1 MTKLFTENTT
11 VVQEISISSSL
22 RCWHNFGRQVFSIFL
37 VKIIAAL
44 SAFYRLRRLGG
55 ERNLY
60 QEGEQRSKR
69 RREEGWGDRNS
80 CPLPPPSTL
89 STVYKYRFLH
99 NCVNTKICESDWLLT
114 ALTHELIGYC
124 KTKLSV

>member
-1 MTKLFTENTT
+1 MTELFTENTT

-44 SAFYRLRRLGG
+44 SAFYRLGG

-69 RREEGWGDRNS
+69 RREEG
-80 CPLPPPSTL
+80 
-89 STVYKYRFLH
+89 
-99 NCVNTKICESDWLLT
+99 
-114 ALTHELIGYC
+114 
-124 KTKLSV
+124 